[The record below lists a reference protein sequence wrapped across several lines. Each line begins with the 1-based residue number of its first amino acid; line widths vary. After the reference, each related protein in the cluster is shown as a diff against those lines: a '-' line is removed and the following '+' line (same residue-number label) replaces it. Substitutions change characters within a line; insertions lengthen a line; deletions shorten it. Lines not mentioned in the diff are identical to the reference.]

1 MSANGKISS
10 GRPWEASIGYSRAT
24 VAGPHVFVS
33 GSTAT
38 VDGTLQHEGDAYRQT
53 LVAFDVILKALEEA
67 GHSLEDIVRTRMY
80 LANSSDMGA
89 VGRAL
94 EDAVVESLNSVLA
107 EDIRDVLMVDSNGKP
122 CIETKTT
129 LDLEHALG
137 LPGGNIFHA
146 PLSWPFVSDDSPLL
160 TPAERWGVDSG
171 EDGIYF
177 CGSTARRGG
186 AVSGIGGHNAAMA
199 VLESD

>member
-80 LANSSDMGA
+80 LANSSDMDA
-89 VGRAL
+89 VGRAHGEL
-94 EDAVVESLNSVLA
+94 FSEIRPAATMIAGIEFINPLMLVEI
-107 EDIRDVLMVDSNGKP
+107 EVDSYK
-122 CIETKTT
+122 
-129 LDLEHALG
+129 A
-137 LPGGNIFHA
+137 
-146 PLSWPFVSDDSPLL
+146 
-160 TPAERWGVDSG
+160 
-171 EDGIYF
+171 
-177 CGSTARRGG
+177 
-186 AVSGIGGHNAAMA
+186 
-199 VLESD
+199 